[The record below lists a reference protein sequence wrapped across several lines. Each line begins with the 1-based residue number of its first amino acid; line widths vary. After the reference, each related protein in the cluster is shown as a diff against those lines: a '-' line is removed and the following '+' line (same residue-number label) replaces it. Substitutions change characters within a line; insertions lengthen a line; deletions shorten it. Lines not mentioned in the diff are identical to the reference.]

1 MRLSLKFVTLRK
13 ASRVLPHWIK
23 KSAGQTARDHRPGRE
38 NGAGK
43 STLLKILI
51 GAYQP
56 DEGELLVHGK
66 PVRPRSKKPQMPA

>member
-13 ASRVLPHWIK
+13 ASRVLPHWIVSLQVRRHEIIGLVGK
-23 KSAGQTARDHRPGRE
+23 

-66 PVRPRSKKPQMPA
+66 PVRPRSV